1 MQDSAMLWIA
11 THRFTVH
18 LSESQTF
25 NRHASKP
32 PFEEWQRRHANPASA
47 HVFARGDDSI
57 NSGHQKKRS
66 SSDDLPGNL
75 RTYVPR
81 ATKHEAKRHNRH
93 KASQLITGNGL
104 CRTVLEASCLLN
116 QSCAEKIGVAVD
128 KAWSGLCQA
137 TATAPVVVCPRAT
150 VGRVNICVAHSRAP
164 KTASTI
170 TAIFS

>member
-1 MQDSAMLWIA
+1 MLWIA

-32 PFEEWQRRHANPASA
+32 PCEEWQRRHANPASA

-57 NSGHQKKRS
+57 NSGHKKNGHSPMIYPAICEPMCRGPPSTRRS
-66 SSDDLPGNL
+66 D
-75 RTYVPR
+75 
-81 ATKHEAKRHNRH
+81 NRH
-93 KASQLITGNGL
+93 EASQLITGNGL

-170 TAIFS
+170 TAIFP